1 MVLANEQKG
10 GILKKMWC
18 LHRHRCVAHVIAE
31 AKVGVAVGFVGR
43 FSRRGEKL
51 GTIVL
56 NFLCEL
62 CC

>member
-1 MVLANEQKG
+1 
-10 GILKKMWC
+10 MWC
-18 LHRHRCVAHVIAE
+18 LHRNRCVAHVIAE

-43 FSRRGEKL
+43 FGRGEKL
-51 GTIVL
+51 RTIEL